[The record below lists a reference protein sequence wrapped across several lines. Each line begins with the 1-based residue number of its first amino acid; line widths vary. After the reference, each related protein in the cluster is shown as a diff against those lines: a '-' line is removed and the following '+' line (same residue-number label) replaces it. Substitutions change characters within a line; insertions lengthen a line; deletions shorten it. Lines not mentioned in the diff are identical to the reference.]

1 LFRNNKNTSSSVM
14 DGASTGAETTA
25 SGSRSPSKGWLKHRG
40 RCETLSTTD
49 GMVSIYD
56 SQHAAEEEAQP
67 EEVED
72 VPRWF
77 PRCCGKPFL
86 HGKPEALGFFLGM
99 M

>member
-1 LFRNNKNTSSSVM
+1 
-14 DGASTGAETTA
+14 
-25 SGSRSPSKGWLKHRG
+25 
-40 RCETLSTTD
+40 
-49 GMVSIYD
+49 MVSIYD